1 MYKCKTYNGQLRQY
15 LKSIPYKRLVNV
27 FLENVQPDYLEVMA
41 IKYFSNPDIFT
52 IAELQ
57 ELFE

>member
-1 MYKCKTYNGQLRQY
+1 MYKCKTYKGEMRQY
-15 LKSIPYKRLVNV
+15 LKSIPYNRLVNV
-27 FLENVQPDYLEVMA
+27 FLENVQ
-41 IKYFSNPDIFT
+41 PDIFT